1 MGHYID
7 KCITD
12 IETVNGE
19 AVTHN
24 QRAVDA
30 HPSDVTQFILW
41 RSSQVVRYV
50 LQPACNFWC
59 ARSAAARPAN
69 SPKPHQFYAQCVR
82 RGHCDGYYTF
92 EKFGVWVQA
101 GNDATESQQ
110 CQCMAYAALFDGDLL
125 GYKRGGCLEFDT
137 EPHIIHALNEG
148 NELMIDLLKRLIHSF
163 EMSELR
169 VYSARRGQGVSH
181 VLLRT

>member
-1 MGHYID
+1 MHSHVVHFILVDCGCFQSLVR
-7 KCITD
+7 KTGRVLITD
-12 IETVNGE
+12 IETVNEE

-59 ARSAAARPAN
+59 ARSAAACPAKG
-69 SPKPHQFYAQCVR
+69 PKPHQFYTQCVR

-92 EKFGVWVQA
+92 KKFGVWVQVGTMLQNHSSA
-101 GNDATESQQ
+101 NAWHMQH
-110 CQCMAYAALFDGDLL
+110 Y
-125 GYKRGGCLEFDT
+125 
-137 EPHIIHALNEG
+137 
-148 NELMIDLLKRLIHSF
+148 LMVIC
-163 EMSELR
+163 
-169 VYSARRGQGVSH
+169 
-181 VLLRT
+181 